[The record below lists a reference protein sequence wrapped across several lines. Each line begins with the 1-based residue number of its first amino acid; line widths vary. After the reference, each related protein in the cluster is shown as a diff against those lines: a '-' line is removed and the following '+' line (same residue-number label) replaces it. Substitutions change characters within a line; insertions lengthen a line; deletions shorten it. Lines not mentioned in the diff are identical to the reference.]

1 VERDLDSIV
10 NATGADTRVR
20 PYDNPWL
27 VMGRQNHSSNGHVAF
42 LSLGSNVGHTRN
54 HLTKA
59 RQALAGLGVSVEEA
73 SACFATEPVDFKDQ
87 PWFLNQVIRVR
98 TDLEPMELLQACLR
112 TEQEQGR
119 RRNVA
124 KGPRTLDIDI
134 LLYDDLILED
144 PELQIPHPRIPLR
157 RFVLEPLAA
166 LVPDKVHPVLQETFE
181 RLLARCEDPSR
192 VERLEETD

>member
-1 VERDLDSIV
+1 MRHQS
-10 NATGADTRVR
+10 
-20 PYDNPWL
+20 
-27 VMGRQNHSSNGHVAF
+27 HSSKGHVAF
-42 LSLGSNVGHTRN
+42 LSLGSNVGDTRQ
-54 HLTKA
+54 HLKAA
-59 RQALAGLGVSVEEA
+59 RQALATLGVNEEEV
-73 SACFATEPVDFKDQ
+73 SPCYATEPVDFKDQ

-98 TDLEPMELLQACLR
+98 TDLAPMELLQACLR

-119 RRNVA
+119 RRDMA

-166 LVPDKVHPVLQETFE
+166 LAPDKIHPILQDTL
-181 RLLARCEDPSR
+181 RSLLAKCKDTSR
-192 VERLEETD
+192 VQRLEESD